1 MTPSVSSVAPRWPI
15 GWLFGLMTA
24 CLLLVALAQQQGW
37 HETAPEAKTV
47 WELSLKFEDLP
58 NGDVR
63 VTETESGKTLAV
75 FSGEQGFLRGSLR
88 AMARQRRIAQT
99 DLQAPLTL
107 RALDDGRLM
116 LLDPTQEARIDL
128 DSFGPSNK
136 AVFMGLRSSSAHASV
151 QQE

>member
-1 MTPSVSSVAPRWPI
+1 
-15 GWLFGLMTA
+15 
-24 CLLLVALAQQQGW
+24 
-37 HETAPEAKTV
+37 
-47 WELSLKFEDLP
+47 
-58 NGDVR
+58 
-63 VTETESGKTLAV
+63 
-75 FSGEQGFLRGSLR
+75 
-88 AMARQRRIAQT
+88 MARQRRIAQT